1 MSKIVRH
8 FLKILQQ
15 IRLTILGH
23 YAFKERL
30 EPCKKFS
37 DPIKRLKLKAFENVH
52 KKILLKTS
60 DWSSINSRET
70 YNPRHDTLEL
80 YDVQV
85 QVWFATSKTKLDI

>member
-1 MSKIVRH
+1 M
-8 FLKILQQ
+8 KILQQ

-30 EPCKKFS
+30 EPCMKFS

-60 DWSSINSRET
+60 DKKLIKYKQQGNVQSS
-70 YNPRHDTLEL
+70 P
-80 YDVQV
+80 
-85 QVWFATSKTKLDI
+85 